1 MLRPLL
7 LAALGLVPLQLA
19 AGQGHWPQWRGPLGS
34 GESPDATPPLKWG
47 EDLNIRWRVALP
59 GRGKGTPIV
68 FGERV
73 YVLAAEGV
81 GEKLAA
87 GDDGGGG
94 RGRMRGIKPEQKQRF
109 LVMALERKDGAVAW
123 QDTAIEMLPHEG
135 THGDGTWAS
144 ASAVTDGER
153 LIAFFGSRGIFAY
166 DMSGKRL
173 WEKQLG
179 EMQTRN
185 AFGEG
190 TTPALHGDTVVVQW
204 DHEGPSFIVALDA
217 KTGEEKWRQPR
228 DEQTCWATPVIT
240 EVDGKL
246 QVIANGTNRVRG
258 YDLATGKVV
267 WECGGMTTNAIPSP
281 IVQDGVC
288 YVMSGYRGAQLHAIK
303 LSGAKGDISGKENV
317 LWSHDRDTPYVPSGL
332 LADGKLYFFKSNSG
346 VLSSLDI
353 ETGEAVFGPERMQTV
368 ANVYASPVAA
378 AGHVYVVSRDGETEV
393 LDAGA
398 EYKVLATNTLDD
410 AFDASPALAGR
421 ELYLRGEQ
429 HLYCIAEPE
438 K

>member
-1 MLRPLL
+1 
-7 LAALGLVPLQLA
+7 
-19 AGQGHWPQWRGPLGS
+19 
-34 GESPDATPPLKWG
+34 
-47 EDLNIRWRVALP
+47 
-59 GRGKGTPIV
+59 
-68 FGERV
+68 
-73 YVLAAEGV
+73 
-81 GEKLAA
+81 
-87 GDDGGGG
+87 
-94 RGRMRGIKPEQKQRF
+94 
-109 LVMALERKDGAVAW
+109 
-123 QDTAIEMLPHEG
+123 
-135 THGDGTWAS
+135 
-144 ASAVTDGER
+144 
-153 LIAFFGSRGIFAY
+153 
-166 DMSGKRL
+166 
-173 WEKQLG
+173 
-179 EMQTRN
+179 
-185 AFGEG
+185 
-190 TTPALHGDTVVVQW
+190 
-204 DHEGPSFIVALDA
+204 
-217 KTGEEKWRQPR
+217 
-228 DEQTCWATPVIT
+228 
-240 EVDGKL
+240 
-246 QVIANGTNRVRG
+246 
-258 YDLATGKVV
+258 
-267 WECGGMTTNAIPSP
+267 
-281 IVQDGVC
+281 
-288 YVMSGYRGAQLHAIK
+288 MSGYRGAQLHAIK